1 MSVRLVESNS
11 VLELAR
17 CVACRGNGFKATSN
31 QLSDPPCFDCGG
43 MGVVTT
49 LKCSC
54 GRPVIWRVG
63 NYASCNSIDCYR
75 DAEKANTLE
84 EAAFKSTIQKTLM
97 KTSLKKGK
105 KK

>member
-11 VLELAR
+11 ILELAR
-17 CVACRGNGFKATSN
+17 CVACQGNGFQATSN
-31 QLSDPPCFDCGG
+31 QSEDPPCFDCGG
-43 MGVVTT
+43 MGIVTT

-63 NYASCNSIDCYR
+63 NYASCNHIDCYR
-75 DAEKANTLE
+75 DAQKAHDLE
-84 EAAFKSTIQKTLM
+84 EAAFRATILKTLD
-97 KTSLKKGK
+97 KKGK